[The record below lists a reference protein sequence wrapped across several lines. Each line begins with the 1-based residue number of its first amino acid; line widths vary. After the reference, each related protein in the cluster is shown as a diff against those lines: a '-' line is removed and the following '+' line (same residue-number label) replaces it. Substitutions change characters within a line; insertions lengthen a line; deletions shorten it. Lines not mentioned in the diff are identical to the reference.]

1 MYNTN
6 LAKHFCNKDWKSFEC
21 TKHKVI
27 SVEHIHYLLIKKLV
41 IK

>member
-21 TKHKVI
+21 TNAQSNLSRVY
-27 SVEHIHYLLIKKLV
+27 SLLIN
-41 IK
+41 